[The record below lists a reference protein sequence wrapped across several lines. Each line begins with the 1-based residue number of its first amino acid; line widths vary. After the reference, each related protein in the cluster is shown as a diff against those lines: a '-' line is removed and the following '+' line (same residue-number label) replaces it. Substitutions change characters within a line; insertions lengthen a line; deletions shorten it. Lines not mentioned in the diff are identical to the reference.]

1 VRVLLV
7 RVFLVRTED
16 GGANPHRGSV
26 VSPIVWGLPAAAGAS
41 RRPSKCIFT
50 RADALAPISFHSM
63 KLGATETQASGAA
76 PPAIDL
82 SGDHGTLHI
91 LSLRYYALP

>member
-1 VRVLLV
+1 M
-7 RVFLVRTED
+7 
-16 GGANPHRGSV
+16 